1 MHRRIHP
8 IGGSVFVP
16 DSAAD
21 RSRISHKWITEEF
34 YKVHDVY
41 AFRSAMFVEWGFR
54 PADVKRSTERMKVP
68 EAVPKEWARTAAQ
81 EEELAREAESGGH
94 RQSAAEFYYRAAL
107 YYGPACGMIHKNS
120 AQKIELYGKL
130 ISCYEKFI
138 DLFEEAPL
146 ERVEI
151 PFENGKSIPGI
162 LQTVP
167 GVTGA
172 PCVLVVPGMDTIK
185 EYMPS
190 PYHNHFR
197 RRGIATLSMD
207 GPGQGESNVRENWV
221 TVDHFE
227 RAGSA
232 AIDYLEGRPEVD
244 ASRVGLYGWSMG
256 SYWGPRVAA
265 YDERLKAC
273 VGAMGVYLEKDAL
286 FKRGKPAYRANYMYM
301 SNVHDEDAFDEMANQ
316 MTLEPLAGK
325 IKCPTLLAMG
335 EFDELCPLEDAERL
349 FDLLQC
355 PKELWVYE
363 NETHTLGGR
372 LPDFYLAVADWL
384 LDALEG
390 KFGDGHA
397 ERRFFA
403 AR

>member
-1 MHRRIHP
+1 M
-8 IGGSVFVP
+8 S
-16 DSAAD
+16 D
-21 RSRISHKWITEEF
+21 RSRLSQKWITEEF

-41 AFRSAMFVEWGFR
+41 AFRSTMFVEWGFR
-54 PADVKRSTERMKVP
+54 PADVKRTTERIKVP
-68 EAVPKEWARTAAQ
+68 GAVVKEWVKTAGQ
-81 EEELAREAESGGH
+81 EEEFAREAEVAGH
-94 RQSAAEFYYRAAL
+94 RESAAELYYRAAL
-107 YYGPACGMIHKNS
+107 YYGPACGTIHANS
-120 AQKIELYGKL
+120 PRKHELYGKM
-130 ISCYEKFI
+130 IHCYEKFI
-138 DLFEEAPL
+138 ELFEEAPV
-146 ERVEI
+146 ERVDI
-151 PFENGKSIPGI
+151 PFENGKTIPGI

-167 GVTGA
+167 GVENA

-197 RRGIATLSMD
+197 RRGMATLSID

-221 TVDHFE
+221 TLENFE

-244 ASRVGLYGWSMG
+244 ASRIGLYGWSMG

-265 YDERLKAC
+265 HDDRLKAC
-273 VGAMGVYLEKDAL
+273 VGAMGVYLQKDTI
-286 FKRGKPAYRANYMYM
+286 FKSGKPAYRANFMYM
-301 SNVHDEDAFDEMANQ
+301 SDIHDEDDFDAMSDQ
-316 MTLEPLAGK
+316 MTLEPIAEK
-325 IKCPTLLAMG
+325 IGCPMLLAMG

-349 FDLLQC
+349 FDLLKC

-363 NETHTLGGR
+363 NETHTLGSR

-384 LDALEG
+384 LDALNG
-390 KFGDGHA
+390 KFGNSHA
-397 ERRFFA
+397 QKRFFN